1 MYEVLTPAE
10 KALARTHRSDAV
22 NHIRQLFQATMEADF
37 RAAVERL
44 TGRRV
49 VAFIS
54 GNHIDPDVA
63 ADLFILDAP
72 L

>member
-1 MYEVLTPAE
+1 
-10 KALARTHRSDAV
+10 
-22 NHIRQLFQATMEADF
+22 MEADF

-49 VAFIS
+49 VAFLS
-54 GNHIDPDVA
+54 SNHIDPDVA
-63 ADLFILDAP
+63 AQVFILDAP

>member
-1 MYEVLTPAE
+1 MQ
-10 KALARTHRSDAV
+10 
-22 NHIRQLFQATMEADF
+22 HIRQLFHVLMEADF

-49 VAFIS
+49 VAFLS
-54 GNHIDPDVA
+54 SNHIDPDVA
-63 ADLFILDAP
+63 AQVFILDAP

>member
-1 MYEVLTPAE
+1 ME
-10 KALARTHRSDAV
+10 KALARTHGRDAV
-22 NHIRQLFQATMEADF
+22 QHIRQLFHVLMEADY

-49 VAFIS
+49 VAFLS
-54 GNHIDPDVA
+54 SNHIDPDVA
-63 ADLFILDAP
+63 AQVFILDAP